1 MPADSIDAM
10 FGGTA
15 EYTGMRVFFLA
26 QPLNHLLKRPE
37 RRGFQQIA
45 DI

>member
-10 FGGTA
+10 FDGTGQ
-15 EYTGMRVFFLA
+15 YTGMRVFFLA
-26 QPLNHLLKRPE
+26 QPLNHLLKGPE
-37 RRGFQQIA
+37 PRGFQQLA

>member
-10 FGGTA
+10 LGGTA

-26 QPLNHLLKRPE
+26 QPVNHLRKRPE